1 MKNATFGK
9 IEKAFE
15 RLIHHRR
22 WVVLTVALLTAV
34 MGYLATHVEVKTIFS
49 DLLPKNHPYVA
60 VNQKFKSTFG
70 GSNMVSIMVE
80 TEHGDIF
87 DTKVLQKVQKLTVGL
102 QQVDSVDTYQIVS
115 IASKKIKEVRASTE
129 GVESRPIMWPNLP
142 QTPGEMAV
150 LKEAVLNN
158 PLIYGP
164 YVSMDLKATLIT
176 ADFLDGEIN
185 C

>member
-15 RLIHHRR
+15 RLIRYRR
-22 WVVLTVALLTAV
+22 WVVLTVSLLTAV

-49 DLLPKNHPYVA
+49 DLLPKDHPYVA

-87 DTKVLQKVQKLTVGL
+87 DPKVLQKVQKLTVGL

-115 IASKKIKEVRASTE
+115 IASKKIKEVRPRPK
-129 GVESRPIMWPNLP
+129 GWSRARSCGTTCRSRRPRWR
-142 QTPGEMAV
+142 
-150 LKEAVLNN
+150 
-158 PLIYGP
+158 
-164 YVSMDLKATLIT
+164 
-176 ADFLDGEIN
+176 